1 VSQVDEFLEPHIQ
14 PFKDEIARLQQT
26 ARDLEAEIKALPRE
40 RRQIEENAGDALL
53 DARFAGDTTAERKV
67 AKTLEDLRIR
77 QALLEQQI
85 AACQLRIEKKR
96 LERDQAIIKIC
107 QEEATARRKQ
117 AEEHW
122 KHTEELLRQI
132 NEYEECDYFLK
143 RPESEVGGPPVRIGI
158 TERTNRLARD
168 FEIKAEEVRRNARY
182 MEQVIERKR
191 REIARA
197 HSESIDDDDEEE

>member
-1 VSQVDEFLEPHIQ
+1 MNRINEFLEPHIQ

-26 ARDLEAEIKALPRE
+26 ARDLEAEIKALPRD
-40 RRQIEENAGDALL
+40 RREIEENAGEALL
-53 DARFAGDTTAERKV
+53 DARFAGDTAAERK
-67 AKTLEDLRIR
+67 AGKTLEDLRIR

-96 LERDQAIIKIC
+96 LERDQTIIKIC
-107 QEEATARRKQ
+107 QEEAAIRRKQ

-122 KHTEELLRQI
+122 KHTEELLKQI

-143 RPESEVGGPPVRIGI
+143 RPESEIGGPPVRIGI
-158 TERTNRLARD
+158 TERTNSLARG
-168 FEIKAEEVRRNARY
+168 FERKAEEVLRDARY

-197 HSESIDDDDEEE
+197 HDETIDDDDDL

>member
-1 VSQVDEFLEPHIQ
+1 MNRINEFLEPHIQ

-40 RRQIEENAGDALL
+40 RREIEENAGEALL
-53 DARFAGDTTAERKV
+53 DARFAGDTAAERK
-67 AKTLEDLRIR
+67 AGKTLEDLRIR

-107 QEEATARRKQ
+107 QEEAAARRKQ

-122 KHTEELLRQI
+122 KHTEELLKQI

-143 RPESEVGGPPVRIGI
+143 RPEPYIGGPPVRIGI
-158 TERTNRLARD
+158 TERTNNLARG
-168 FEIKAEEVRRNARY
+168 FERKAEEVLRDARY

-197 HSESIDDDDEEE
+197 HDETIDDDDEGE